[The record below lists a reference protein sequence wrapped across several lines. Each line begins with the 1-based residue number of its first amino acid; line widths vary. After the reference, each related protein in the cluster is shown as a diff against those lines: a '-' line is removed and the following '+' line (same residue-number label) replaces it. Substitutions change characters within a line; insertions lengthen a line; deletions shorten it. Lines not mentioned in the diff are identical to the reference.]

1 MEAVIADTQ
10 DIEYPVAGTPIF
22 QIQNKFRNF
31 VIKHPLKTVIMNLRN
46 IFIAAAATLSLSAYA
61 ITLDEAKAAF
71 AAGNYKLAAPELK
84 AAADREPKNANINA
98 MAGEALLYSGHAADA
113 TRYLDRAG
121 ASGMLSM
128 AKYKMEQY
136 DFDGADEWIEKYFK
150 SKYKNKEVPENDPG
164 NSLSAKMDLGRS
176 MLDRVEKIAV
186 IDSFTVDKDKFLQ
199 AFRLSAPTGQLS
211 SPETLPEN
219 MRPNTHTAVYVTE
232 NGEHKMWGAP
242 DSRGEIHLVESSLLA
257 DGTWEQP
264 RQLNGA
270 VNQKGVNSNFPF
282 LMSDG
287 VTLYFAS
294 NNPETGLGGYDIY
307 ISRNDGDSYLEPQ
320 NIGMPYNSPA
330 DDYMLAIDEV
340 TGAGWWATD
349 RNHIPGKVT
358 IYLYVPTELRVN
370 YSPDTPDLA
379 QLARLS
385 SIAATPKDGI
395 NVSKIKA
402 AVDAI
407 DVVTD
412 NESNSDFEFVLP
424 DGTRL
429 HSLEDFASDAAAAA
443 MESYLDKKDEMTQ
456 LANRLTDMRHSYAE
470 GDKQTSSAILKA
482 EKDMERMRTEL
493 RRLSNN
499 IISTEMKAR

>member
-1 MEAVIADTQ
+1 
-10 DIEYPVAGTPIF
+10 
-22 QIQNKFRNF
+22 
-31 VIKHPLKTVIMNLRN
+31 
-46 IFIAAAATLSLSAYA
+46 
-61 ITLDEAKAAF
+61 
-71 AAGNYKLAAPELK
+71 
-84 AAADREPKNANINA
+84 
-98 MAGEALLYSGHAADA
+98 
-113 TRYLDRAG
+113 
-121 ASGMLSM
+121 
-128 AKYKMEQY
+128 
-136 DFDGADEWIEKYFK
+136 
-150 SKYKNKEVPENDPG
+150 
-164 NSLSAKMDLGRS
+164 
-176 MLDRVEKIAV
+176 
-186 IDSFTVDKDKFLQ
+186 
-199 AFRLSAPTGQLS
+199 
-211 SPETLPEN
+211 
-219 MRPNTHTAVYVTE
+219 
-232 NGEHKMWGAP
+232 
-242 DSRGEIHLVESSLLA
+242 
-257 DGTWEQP
+257 
-264 RQLNGA
+264 
-270 VNQKGVNSNFPF
+270 
-282 LMSDG
+282 
-287 VTLYFAS
+287 
-294 NNPETGLGGYDIY
+294 
-307 ISRNDGDSYLEPQ
+307 
-320 NIGMPYNSPA
+320 MPYNSPA

-456 LANRLTDMRHSYAE
+456 LANRLTDMRRSYAE